1 MLKKRTPLL
10 VGLLV
15 VVGAFAFILTFGS
28 LDKGVDTDDAYEV
41 NTLFS
46 DATGL
51 VENSRVMLS
60 GIPVG
65 AIKSIRLDTEDPTKA
80 RVVLVI
86 EKRITL
92 YEGVLDAATG
102 RWVNGATA
110 KRLQAS
116 LLGDYYISITPG
128 IAGPKIPPGGEIH
141 NIDSESGLSAVLN
154 QLEEST
160 AVIFPKLEKISDDIA
175 AITGSVRKNFADEEG
190 TAALQEI
197 RDNIRET
204 TVQVAGLSK
213 EIRGFVDQAIVSHT
227 QDVKNIIEN
236 VEATTRDLRSIAA
249 RADARLDHILVNVD
263 EITGDLR
270 GFVGRNLTEG
280 AVSQEGTVAHALAK
294 IDKSAVALEGTME
307 SARTIAERIEAG
319 QGTVGR
325 LLTDEKLIDDVEDV
339 VSDVKGITGP
349 IGRLQVKVEF
359 RSEYN
364 IGQAS
369 LKSYVSLSLYPKP
382 DKFYFIQLVSDPAGL
397 TETKQRVTTT
407 NDPSLPPVLVEEI
420 VSTSNKLKFTAQF
433 GKRWHFLTF
442 RYGIMESTGGLG
454 IDLDLLGDRLRM
466 RTDVFDFGRD
476 DWPRLR
482 MLAAWEFA
490 KHFYVA
496 AGIDNVLNGAR
507 RDYFVGLGMG
517 FTDEDLKSILPFVP
531 TSGL

>member
-15 VVGAFAFILTFGS
+15 LVGAAAFVMMFGS
-28 LDKGVDTDDAYEV
+28 LDKGIDEKGAYEV
-41 NTLFS
+41 NTLFA

-65 AIKSIRLDTEDPTKA
+65 AIKSISLDKDNPSMA

-86 EKRITL
+86 EDRISL
-92 YEGVLDAATG
+92 YEGILDPAKG
-102 RWVNGATA
+102 RWINGATA
-110 KRLQAS
+110 ARLQAS
-116 LLGDYYISITPG
+116 LLGDYYIAVTPG
-128 IAGPKIPPGGEIH
+128 IAGPKIKPGGSIH
-141 NIDSESGLSAVLN
+141 NIDAESGLSAVLD
-154 QLEEST
+154 QLEKSS

-175 AITGSVRKNFADEEG
+175 AITGSLRTNFAGEEG
-190 TAALQEI
+190 TAALGEI

-204 TVQVAGLSK
+204 TVQVAEMSK
-213 EIRGFVDQAIVSHT
+213 ELRTFVDQTVVAHT

-236 VEATTRDLRSIAA
+236 VEAATGDLRSVAA
-249 RADARLDHILVNVD
+249 RVDTRLDSILVNVD
-263 EITGDLR
+263 RITGDVR
-270 GFVGRNLTEG
+270 GFVNRNMTEE
-280 AVSQEGTVAHALAK
+280 ARDQEGTVAHALTK
-294 IDKSAVALEGTME
+294 LDKGAAHLEGTLE

-325 LLTDEKLIDDVEDV
+325 LVTDDKLINDVEDV
-339 VSDVKGITGP
+339 VEDVRGITGP

-369 LKSYVSLSLYPKP
+369 LKSYIGIYLHPKP

-397 TETKQRVTTT
+397 TSTKQRVTTT

-420 VSTSNKLKFTAQF
+420 VSTENKLKFTAQF

-442 RYGIMESTGGLG
+442 RYGIMESTGGIGL
-454 IDLDLLGDRLRM
+454 DLDLLNDRLRM
-466 RTDVFDFGRD
+466 RTDVFDFGRE

-482 MLAAWEFA
+482 ILAAWEFA

-496 AGIDNVLNGAR
+496 GGIDNVLNGSR
-507 RDYFVGLGMG
+507 RDYFVGLGLS
-517 FTDEDLKSILPFVP
+517 FTDDDLKSILPFVP
-531 TSGL
+531 AGL